1 MKPAMDA
8 FLLLATHVICV
19 SFTGVIIFFAQ
30 GIRAATGW
38 QADRAPARGEVE
50 R

>member
-1 MKPAMDA
+1 MDA
-8 FLLLATHVICV
+8 FLLLAHPRHSTMICV
-19 SFTGVIIFFAQ
+19 SFAGVIIFFAQ